1 MSYFNLIYCFT
12 PLSLLLLNINAFYYS
27 LFRIQIAGLGGLK
40 PNTVIL
46 GWPNSWQQS
55 ENDRSWQVFLQTI
68 RIVTAA
74 KMALI
79 VPKGIRSFPDSA
91 TKVKRKQYISFFFIN
106 ANSILS
112 YSCMYSYPAQSIF
125 GGSYTMEEF

>member
-1 MSYFNLIYCFT
+1 MFVLFVLIARYV
-12 PLSLLLLNINAFYYS
+12 Y
-27 LFRIQIAGLGGLK
+27 RIQIAGLGGLK

-68 RIVTAA
+68 RVVTAA

-91 TKVKRKQYISFFFIN
+91 TKVKKT
-106 ANSILS
+106 ILC
-112 YSCMYSYPAQSIF
+112 YNIVV
-125 GGSYTMEEF
+125 

>member
-1 MSYFNLIYCFT
+1 MTSLTICIIFSYLY
-12 PLSLLLLNINAFYYS
+12 
-27 LFRIQIAGLGGLK
+27 RIQIAGLGGLK

-55 ENDRSWQVFLQTI
+55 ENDRSWQVFLHTI

-91 TKVKRKQYISFFFIN
+91 TKVKN
-106 ANSILS
+106 
-112 YSCMYSYPAQSIF
+112 
-125 GGSYTMEEF
+125 

>member
-1 MSYFNLIYCFT
+1 MTLLILFIIFSY
-12 PLSLLLLNINAFYYS
+12 

-55 ENDRSWQVFLQTI
+55 ENDRSWQVFLHTI

-91 TKVKRKQYISFFFIN
+91 TKVKSKIRNFFQQWF
-106 ANSILS
+106 
-112 YSCMYSYPAQSIF
+112 
-125 GGSYTMEEF
+125 